1 MTQKTWDLSTYAWS
15 IVSAAFLSLVIQH
28 WAYIAL
34 IVEVFDSHNTHFWMS
49 FINFF
54 FFFFYS
60 ILSNFKFMS
69 NLWKYYWNRKW
80 HHCNIRYFGSANSK
94 TKMHQM
100 SRFQKCYWY
109 KFCHP
114 VFWNVAFLLL
124 LLRFAP
130 WGHRKWFSSYIF
142 TLNRNISHSRKSNL
156 CYCF

>member
-1 MTQKTWDLSTYAWS
+1 MTQKMWDLSTYAWS

-54 FFFFYS
+54 IPSFQTLNSCQTSES
-60 ILSNFKFMS
+60 ITETGNDITVTSGTLVLPIQK
-69 NLWKYYWNRKW
+69 KK
-80 HHCNIRYFGSANSK
+80 
-94 TKMHQM
+94 KMHQM

-109 KFCHP
+109 KVCHP

-130 WGHRKWFSSYIF
+130 WGHRKLFSSYIF

-156 CYCF
+156 YYCF